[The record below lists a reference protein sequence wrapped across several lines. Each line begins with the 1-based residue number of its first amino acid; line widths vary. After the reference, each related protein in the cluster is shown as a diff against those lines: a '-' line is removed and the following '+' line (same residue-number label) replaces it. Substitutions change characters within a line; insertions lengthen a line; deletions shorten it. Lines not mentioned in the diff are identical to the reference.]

1 MLFLRCIA
9 LCVLLAFTLGAKPPQ
24 LTPQDTRA
32 KIEEILK
39 AHVSH
44 QKLTPE
50 IVQRALLNYI
60 EELDPAKVYFLE
72 SEITLWINPSELTL
86 NQTLKEYKEA
96 AFPLFQEIHTAMI
109 HAIERRSLLE
119 KEIRT
124 LPLVECVSAADFK
137 EMTWAKTEEEL
148 KERLSKIR
156 SLQLK
161 TAEKLS
167 TGPKEQFMQRL
178 DKRRQRR
185 EQEVL
190 GANAQEQEKIILSYV
205 LKATSSALDS
215 QTLYF
220 TPTEADQFMIQVQQ
234 RLFGIG
240 AQLRDDLDGFT
251 ITKVV
256 EGSPAA
262 ASNKLKMGDKIIA
275 VNQEI
280 VVGMDIVEAVSLIRG
295 PQGSSV
301 ELTLLR
307 TTNNQEE
314 KLLVPLIRGEIVLKE
329 SRLETSYEPY
339 GDGIIATLH
348 LFSFYQDTNSSSASD
363 LAEAIKT
370 LKQNH
375 SLKGIILDLRDNG
388 GGLLPQAVSVSGLF
402 LSKGIVVS
410 IKDNTGALQHLR
422 NFDNQKLWDGPLL
435 VLTSRTSASAAEIVA
450 QTLQDYGRALVVGD
464 SETFGKGTFQTFTLE
479 SANFGKVNPTGEYK
493 VTRGRY
499 YTVSGKSPQLVG
511 VQSDISV
518 PSLVSQMEIGEKYSK
533 FPVATD
539 QIPPN
544 FHDDLA
550 DIPFVHRHQLEK
562 IYKFQIQPILTTYRP
577 WIEPLKKNSQERIAQ
592 NKNYQNLLQRL
603 SKEADEELPDLI
615 YHGDLQLTEA
625 ANIMKDLL
633 YFLDKNAA

>member
-1 MLFLRCIA
+1 MLFVRCIA
-9 LCVLLAFTLGAKPPQ
+9 LCILLGLTLGAKPPQ

-44 QKLTPE
+44 QQLTPE

-72 SEITLWINPSELTL
+72 SEISSWLIPSEVTL

-96 AFPLFQEIHTAMI
+96 TFPLFQEIHTAMI
-109 HAIERRSLLE
+109 HAIGRRSLFE
-119 KEIRT
+119 KEIRA
-124 LPLVECVSAADFK
+124 LPLVENVKAADFK
-137 EMTWAKTEEEL
+137 EMKWAKTEEEL

-161 TAEKLS
+161 TAEKLT

-178 DKRRQRR
+178 DKRRQTR

-190 GANAQEQEKIILSYV
+190 GTNTQEQEKIILSYV

-275 VNQEI
+275 VNQEP

-295 PQGSSV
+295 PQGSNV
-301 ELTLLR
+301 ELTILR
-307 TTNNQEE
+307 TNNNQED
-314 KLLVPLIRGEIVLKE
+314 KLLVSLIRGEIVLKE

-348 LFSFYQDTNSSSASD
+348 LFSFYQDTHSSSATD

-388 GGLLPQAVSVSGLF
+388 GGLLPQAVAVSGLF

-479 SANFGKVNPTGEYK
+479 SANFGKVNPKGEYK

-603 SKEADEELPDLI
+603 SKEADEELTDLI